1 MLYIF
6 YLMHFARFLLLQ
18 VLPLVNPTGNG
29 IEKVGKNLKKKIRQ
43 IAEVIPAHFGR
54 LSTNP
59 WSGFTKKDNV
69 GGLIC
74 FFPHLCLHCKP
85 LQ

>member
-6 YLMHFARFLLLQ
+6 YLMHFARFPLLH
-18 VLPLVNPTGNG
+18 VLPLVCKTTVYNPIGNG
-29 IEKVGKNLKKKIRQ
+29 IEKVRKKIRQ

-59 WSGFTKKDNV
+59 WCELSQ
-69 GGLIC
+69 LSSY
-74 FFPHLCLHCKP
+74 
-85 LQ
+85 

>member
-6 YLMHFARFLLLQ
+6 SLMYFARFPLLQ
-18 VLPLVNPTGNG
+18 VLPLVKSLYNPTGNG
-29 IEKVGKNLKKKIRQ
+29 IETVRKKIEKKIRQ

-59 WSGFTKKDNV
+59 
-69 GGLIC
+69 
-74 FFPHLCLHCKP
+74 
-85 LQ
+85 